1 MKVDLAEELVAL
13 EKAIEAKAA
22 YDTAKAAVEKAV
34 ESGEKKDIEKAE
46 ELIEALAD
54 EKQRKE
60 LEGML
65 EEATPAESE
74 QPKMGVFNLGLM
86 GERDDSEDFE
96 KNSYLDLTGAEF
108 NEENLFNLEDE
119 FRLTVE
125 WKLDDGHD

>member
-1 MKVDLAEELVAL
+1 SSKAVDSKKEKDIKAANKLVEQLADGDLKVDLAEELVAL
-13 EKAIEAKAA
+13 EEAIEAKAA

-86 GERDDSEDFE
+86 G
-96 KNSYLDLTGAEF
+96 
-108 NEENLFNLEDE
+108 
-119 FRLTVE
+119 
-125 WKLDDGHD
+125 